1 MGTAQTIQT
10 GEGATTEQRA
20 CRWWHLPEVTV
31 PTLRN
36 VRTRRI
42 VLVLTLIWIV
52 GAFDLVFTLI
62 ALRLGGFQ
70 EANPLARE
78 FIHRPAILATFKF
91 STLALST
98 TLLLLFSRR
107 RLAEIGCWIV
117 GFVHV
122 LLAFVW
128 LVYFFWNTAGV

>member
-62 ALRLGGFQ
+62 ALRLGGF
-70 EANPLARE
+70 
-78 FIHRPAILATFKF
+78 HCPAILATFKF
-91 STLALST
+91 STLALASMV
-98 TLLLLFSRR
+98 LLLFSRR
-107 RLAEIGCWIV
+107 RFTEVGCWIV